1 MSDAPGRLRP
11 PLTAIPREIVA
22 LEDYE
27 PFARQRLDDNAWT
40 YLTSGAADEISLAE
54 NRRAYDRIR
63 VKGRVLR
70 RVAGG
75 NTRVNL
81 FGREFAHPIFL
92 APVAYQKMFHPQGE
106 LASAA
111 AADAMQAGMVVST
124 LATVRLEDVARASR
138 SPLWFQLYMQAD
150 RARTLE
156 LVKRAEA
163 SAYQALVVTVDAP
176 LAGIRN
182 REQRAGF
189 RLPQDLRAVN
199 LDGLPAAQQ
208 ADLGKVNSIVFD
220 ALMVQAPTWDDL
232 RWLASVTRLP
242 LIVKGI
248 LDADDAMQA
257 LDCGVAGIIVSNHG
271 GRIQDTV
278 PATIEALPHVA
289 QAVGKRAPVLVD
301 GGICRG
307 SDVFKALALG
317 ASAVLIGR
325 PYVHAL
331 AAAGALGVAHALR
344 TLREEL
350 EIVMALNGCARVQD
364 IDRTVLFA
372 G

>member
-1 MSDAPGRLRP
+1 MSDAAAGLLP
-11 PLTAIPREIVA
+11 PLSAIPREIVA

-27 PFARQRLDDNAWT
+27 PFARQRMDENAWT
-40 YLTSGAADEISLAE
+40 YLMSGAADEISLAE

-75 NTRVNL
+75 NTRLNL
-81 FGREFAHPIFL
+81 FGHEFAHPIFL
-92 APVAYQKMFHPQGE
+92 APVAYQQMFHPQGE

-124 LATVRLEDVARASR
+124 LASVRLEEVARASR

-150 RARTLE
+150 RTRTLE

-163 SAYQALVVTVDAP
+163 SAYQAIVVTVDAP

-189 RLPQDLRAVN
+189 RLPQGLRAVN
-199 LDGLPAAQQ
+199 LDGLPPAQQ
-208 ADLGKVNSIVFD
+208 KNSDGINSIVFD
-220 ALMVQAPTWDDL
+220 ALMADAPTWEDL
-232 RWLASVTRLP
+232 QWLASATRLP
-242 LIVKGI
+242 VIAKGI
-248 LDADDAMQA
+248 LDADDALRA

-278 PATIEALPHVA
+278 PATIEALPLVA
-289 QAVGKRAPVLVD
+289 QAVGQRAPVLVD
-301 GGICRG
+301 GGIRRG
-307 SDVFKALALG
+307 SDIFKALALG

-364 IDRTVLFA
+364 IDRAALFA
-372 G
+372 A